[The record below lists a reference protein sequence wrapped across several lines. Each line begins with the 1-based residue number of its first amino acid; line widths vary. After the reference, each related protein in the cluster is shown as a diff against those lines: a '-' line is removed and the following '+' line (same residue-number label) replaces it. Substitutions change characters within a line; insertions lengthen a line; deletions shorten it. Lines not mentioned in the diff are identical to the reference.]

1 MQVCRKK
8 GKHIG
13 AALVC
18 VALVCAVLTVSVL
31 PAWARV
37 YTLEECIGMTLT
49 GNTTL
54 ARAREDLT
62 SAGADVMS
70 SWSSVLPHVS
80 ANLRRSDDLL
90 ISSEFD
96 DLTSEPASGSVSL
109 SQTLLDGS
117 AFARIAGSSRSR
129 TAAELSLEST
139 ERDIVFQ
146 TKEAY
151 YGLLRLGQLRDVQAE
166 AVDLARE
173 QARKTQSLFDLGS
186 ASRSDL
192 LKAKV
197 QVGEA
202 ELTLIS
208 AEKSAELARAGL
220 ALVLGIDVTTDIEAV
235 DPSGSSAE
243 GEILDFDL
251 EEAISSRP
259 DIQAWDQSLVAARRS
274 LLAAKAGRWPDLG
287 LSVSYSRGTDTL
299 DEFFDGVTD
308 DYSRSV
314 GLSLSVPIFN
324 GLATKASIDNSK
336 SLLRSFEISV
346 RNARLQAAYEIES
359 ARLSVEEGTRS
370 VSVAEDA
377 VLQAEED
384 LKVSEERFRLRAA
397 SMLELI
403 DARVTYSR
411 ARAGLVNARYDYE
424 IAKAELRLALGL

>member
-1 MQVCRKK
+1 MRVCRKK
-8 GKHIG
+8 DEHIR

-18 VALVCAVLTVSVL
+18 VALVCAVLTVSAL

-37 YTLEECIGMTLT
+37 YTLEECMEVALT
-49 GNTTL
+49 ENTTL
-54 ARAREDLT
+54 ARAREDLRG
-62 SAGADVMS
+62 AGADVMS
-70 SWSSVLPHVS
+70 SWSSVLPRVS
-80 ANLRRSDDLL
+80 AGVTKSDGLSAVSKGAD
-90 ISSEFD
+90 I
-96 DLTSEPASGSVSL
+96 TSESASGNVSL
-109 SQTLLDGS
+109 SQTLLNGS

-129 TAAELSLEST
+129 TAAGLSLEST

-151 YGLLRLGQLRDVQAE
+151 YGLLRLVQLRDVQSE
-166 AVDLARE
+166 AVELARE

-208 AEKSAELARAGL
+208 AERSAELARARL
-220 ALVLGIDVTTDIEAV
+220 ALVLGIDVTTDIEVV
-235 DPSGSSAE
+235 DPPEDSLE
-243 GEILDFDL
+243 EEITDFDI
-251 EEAISSRP
+251 EAAISSRP
-259 DIQAWDQSLVAARRS
+259 DIKAWDQSLVAAERS

-287 LSVSYSRGTDTL
+287 LSVSYSRRMGSL
-299 DEFFDGVTD
+299 DELFDGVTD

-314 GLSLSVPIFN
+314 DLSLSVPIFN

-336 SLLRSFEISV
+336 SLLRSYEISI
-346 RNARLQAAYEIES
+346 RSARLQAAYEIES

-370 VSVAEDA
+370 VSVAEDG

-403 DARVTYSR
+403 DARVAYSR
-411 ARAGLVNARYDYE
+411 ARAGLVNARYNYE

>member
-1 MQVCRKK
+1 MRVCRRKCK
-8 GKHIG
+8 PAG
-13 AALVC
+13 AVPVC
-18 VALVCAVLTVSVL
+18 VALACAVVTVSVL
-31 PAWARV
+31 PARATV
-37 YTLEECIGMTLT
+37 YTLEECISIALRE
-49 GNTTL
+49 NTTL
-54 ARAREDLT
+54 ARAREDLLG
-62 SAGADVMS
+62 AGADVMS

-80 ANLRRSDDLL
+80 AGITKSDGLAV
-90 ISSEFD
+90 SSAGD
-96 DLTSEPASGSVSL
+96 DITSESASGNVSL
-109 SQTLLDGS
+109 SQTLLDAS

-146 TKEAY
+146 AKEAY
-151 YGLLRLGQLRDVQAE
+151 YGLLRLVQLRDVQAE
-166 AVDLARE
+166 AVELARE
-173 QARKTQSLFDLGS
+173 QTRKTQSLFDLGS
-186 ASRSDL
+186 ASKSDL
-192 LKAKV
+192 LKAQV

-202 ELTLIS
+202 ELALIS
-208 AEKSAELARAGL
+208 AEKTAEIARAGL

-235 DPSGSSAE
+235 DPSGSFAE
-243 GEILDFDL
+243 EEILDFDL
-251 EEAISSRP
+251 EEAIASRP

-287 LSVSYSRGTDTL
+287 FSVSYSRGTGSL
-299 DEFFDGVTD
+299 DELFDGMTD

-336 SLLRSFEISV
+336 SLLRSYEISV
-346 RNARLQAAYEIES
+346 RNARLLAAYEIES
-359 ARLSVEEGTRS
+359 ARLSVEEGRRS

-403 DARVTYSR
+403 DARVAYSR
-411 ARAGLVNARYDYE
+411 ARAGLVNARYNYE